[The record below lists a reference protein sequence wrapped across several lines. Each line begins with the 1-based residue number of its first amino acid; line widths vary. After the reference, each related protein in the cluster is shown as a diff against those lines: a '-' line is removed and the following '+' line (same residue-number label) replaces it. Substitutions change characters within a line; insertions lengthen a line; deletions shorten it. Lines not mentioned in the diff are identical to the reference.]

1 MLVYWAIFLILA
13 AGALLNR
20 RDDAGRSRPAFI
32 ALASIPTALMIGL
45 RWKIGPDWGGYSI
58 VFNYTRLFSFQ
69 QSYTHSD
76 PGFFT
81 LIWAI
86 HRVGAPF
93 WVLNMIC
100 GLVFV
105 AGLTAFARRQPNPWL
120 TYLIAFP
127 YMVIVVAMSADRQ
140 SFALGLLFF
149 ALNAFERGQL
159 LRFSLL
165 ILIGALI
172 HGSVVLMAPLCLL
185 SSTKNGLQRAA
196 LLIGGAV
203 LAYYFSRD
211 AFTIYAY
218 RYSTETLQSTGTAYR
233 LAMNSLA
240 AVSFLMFQRRFRM
253 EEHQALLWRNI
264 SLCTLALIPA
274 LVVFPSSTAIDR
286 FLLYLFPLQFVV
298 LSRLPEALAEERQTS
313 GQWTMLVI
321 GYAAL
326 VQIVFLM
333 VGKFSSYYIPYRSL
347 LNG

>member
-1 MLVYWAIFLILA
+1 
-13 AGALLNR
+13 
-20 RDDAGRSRPAFI
+20 
-32 ALASIPTALMIGL
+32 
-45 RWKIGPDWGGYSI
+45 
-58 VFNYTRLFSFQ
+58 
-69 QSYTHSD
+69 
-76 PGFFT
+76 
-81 LIWAI
+81 
-86 HRVGAPF
+86 
-93 WVLNMIC
+93 
-100 GLVFV
+100 
-105 AGLTAFARRQPNPWL
+105 
-120 TYLIAFP
+120 
-127 YMVIVVAMSADRQ
+127 
-140 SFALGLLFF
+140 
-149 ALNAFERGQL
+149 
-159 LRFSLL
+159 LL

-185 SSTKNGLQRAA
+185 SYTKNGLQRAA

-240 AVSFLMFQRRFRM
+240 AVSFLVFQRRFRM

-264 SLCTLALIPA
+264 SLCTLVLIPA